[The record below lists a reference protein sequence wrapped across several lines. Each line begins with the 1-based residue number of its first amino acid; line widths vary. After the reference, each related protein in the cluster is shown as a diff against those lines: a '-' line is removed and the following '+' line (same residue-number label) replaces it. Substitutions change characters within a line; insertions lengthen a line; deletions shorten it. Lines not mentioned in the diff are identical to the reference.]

1 MKKTKK
7 LSAKELSAFS
17 LQFAMLLKAGLPLEE
32 GVGAIKESLDNRALS
47 EILAA
52 LEKDVAASDRLS
64 GALKNCGC
72 FPDYLVNMVTIGEK
86 TGNLDTVFLELS
98 QYYDREDKLR
108 ENVRTAVT
116 YPMILILMVTA
127 VLGVLV
133 TNVMPALKKVLQSL
147 GGELP
152 QSSET
157 AINAGFVIG
166 IASFSVAVALIVI
179 AAIIAFLWAT
189 QRGKKAVLSLA
200 AKLPTTQK
208 IYTKISAARFSSM
221 MSMLI
226 SCGYQTDETLDM
238 LVDILPGEICKSKA
252 YNCRRAIE
260 NGDDFA
266 EGLKKTG
273 FFKGLHPAMIKTG
286 VKAGSLD
293 LVMKKIASQLDG
305 EAETTLSN
313 LVSFI
318 EPVLIGFL
326 SVVIGGVLLSNL
338 LPLLGVIS
346 AVG

>member
-1 MKKTKK
+1 MKDVKK
-7 LSAKELSAFS
+7 LSAKELSAIS

-32 GVGAIKESLDNRALS
+32 GVAAIKESLDDK
-47 EILAA
+47 ILCETAA
-52 LEKDVAASDRLS
+52 KIEKEVAASEQLS
-64 GALKNCGC
+64 DALKNCGC
-72 FPDYLVNMVTIGEK
+72 FPDYLVNMVQIGEK
-86 TGNLDTVFLELS
+86 TGNLDSVFLELS
-98 QYYDREDKLR
+98 QYYDSEDKLR
-108 ENVRTAVT
+108 GNIRSAVT
-116 YPMILILMVTA
+116 YPLILILMVTA

-147 GGELP
+147 GGALP

-157 AINAGFVIG
+157 AINAGFTIG
-166 IASFSVAVALIVI
+166 IVSFSVAVALIVI
-179 AAIIAFLWAT
+179 AAIIALLWVT
-189 QRGKKAVLSLA
+189 KRGKKTVLSLA
-200 AKLPTTQK
+200 VKLPITEKVFTE
-208 IYTKISAARFSSM
+208 ISAARFSSM

-238 LVDILPGEICKSKA
+238 LKDILPGDKCKSKA
-252 YNCRRAIE
+252 AGCRQAVE

-286 VKAGSLD
+286 IKTGSLD

-305 EAETTLSN
+305 EAEATLSN
-313 LVSFI
+313 LVSLI